1 MSSSTSE
8 SLSTSLPP
16 SGLEVNY
23 DKTFS
28 PIIKLATVRT
38 VLTLAVSKG
47 WPMHQLEVKN
57 AFLHGTL

>member
-1 MSSSTSE
+1 
-8 SLSTSLPP
+8 
-16 SGLEVNY
+16 VNY